1 MVNNLAGL
9 AVTTFLAEKIQNL
22 KIAVIGDVM
31 LDRYFYGEVKR
42 ISPEAPVPVTKI
54 NSIKSVLGG
63 ASNVAAN
70 LAHLD
75 CKVYMGGVTG
85 DDDNR
90 VLLEKLMDD
99 AGIDHS
105 GLVRSAE
112 RKTITKLRV
121 LGGSQQM
128 LRLDFEETGDL
139 TPIEIEQL
147 SQWLEGLLDDG
158 LDGIIVSD
166 YAKGVCS
173 DNFCQWVIKQGHAY
187 NIPVL
192 IDPKGADWTKYSGCD
207 FITPNLKEMCEAA
220 GCQRDNEDD
229 AVVEMARIARDK
241 FQIKNVVVTRS
252 ERGMTL
258 VNDNQVLHSPATAI
272 EVFDVSGAGDTV
284 AATLLA
290 GAAGKLELEDA
301 VYMANRAAGIV
312 VAKVGTY
319 PVHRDELLKDLL
331 TEERKQGR
339 GYRTLSWQ
347 EIASLAATWKACG
360 EKIVFTNGCF
370 DILHVGHVTYL
381 EKARNLGKHLIVGL
395 NTDASVRR
403 LKGETRPLVHE
414 MDRARVLA
422 ALACVDAVVLFDQ
435 DTPTE
440 LIEKIRPDILV
451 KGGDYKP
458 EEVAGREY
466 AGEVKIIEF
475 EDGYSTTGVVEK
487 IAQMVK
493 EGKL

>member
-1 MVNNLAGL
+1 MVNKMGL
-9 AVTTFLAEKIQNL
+9 AVTTFLAEKIADL
-22 KIAVIGDVM
+22 RIAVIGDVM
-31 LDRYFYGEVKR
+31 LDRYFHGEVKR

-54 NSIKSVLGG
+54 TDIKSVLGG
-63 ASNVAAN
+63 AANVAAN
-70 LAHLD
+70 LAHLQ
-75 CKVYMGGVTG
+75 CQVFMGGVTG

-90 VLLEKLMDD
+90 VLLERLLSET
-99 AGIDHS
+99 GIDFS
-105 GLVRSAE
+105 GLVKSEA

-128 LRLDFEETGDL
+128 LRMDFEETGDL
-139 TPIEIEQL
+139 HPQEIVRL
-147 SQWLEGLLDDG
+147 RAWLAELLDAG
-158 LDGIIVSD
+158 LDGIIISD

-173 DNFCQWVIKQGHAY
+173 DEFCQWVIGEAHAY
-187 NIPVL
+187 DIPVL

-220 GCQRDNEDD
+220 GCQKDNEDA
-229 AVVEMARIARDK
+229 AVVEMARAAKNKYR
-241 FQIKNVVVTRS
+241 IKNVVVTRS
-252 ERGMTL
+252 ERGMSL
-258 VNDNQVLHSPATAI
+258 VNDTQELHCPATAI

-290 GAAGKLELEDA
+290 GVAGRLELADA
-301 VYMANRAAGIV
+301 IYMANRAAGIV

-319 PVHRDELLKDLL
+319 PVHREELLRDLL

-347 EIASLAATWKACG
+347 EIASLAATWRACG

-370 DILHVGHVTYL
+370 DILHVGHVSYL

-403 LKGETRPLVHE
+403 LKGVTRPLVHE
-414 MDRARVLA
+414 LDRARVLA

-451 KGGDYKP
+451 KGGDYAP
-458 EEVAGREY
+458 EQVAGREY
-466 AGEVKIIEF
+466 AGEVRIIEF
-475 EDGYSTTGVVEK
+475 EEGYSTTGVVEK
-487 IAQMVK
+487 IAKMVK
-493 EGKL
+493 EGKI